1 MRQTASTIDQPHT
14 MTRIS
19 EHTRQE
25 LVGELQH
32 LQQRLEGLD
41 AISGAGTFNE
51 QELLELA
58 PDIEGDELFLV
69 TDTGRVVYCSTSM
82 AETLGYERE
91 ALYRMSLADLDRDMT
106 RASWLHHVSSLKKSH
121 TAITFESKHL
131 ASDGSTIAK
140 EIAATHITY
149 RSRTY
154 VLCVARRIGVEEQ
167 VETSMPTGSMR
178 ESAIL
183 AAVSEGVVVVDTKG
197 IIVDTNAAADRL
209 LGLPKSEI
217 MGRSVVD
224 PRWRIVDMRGNQVKF
239 SDHPVTIALVEEVPV
254 VNKRIAMSQPDGT
267 QRLLMVNAAP
277 MFDASKALA
286 GAVASM
292 RIHNVTEDNHEH
304 VRRTARLLTLHKEI
318 SLAAARAD
326 SVNELEHKVCDTLV
340 SSGDYALVWIGAI
353 KENDHK
359 VTASTASGEAQD
371 FLLKIRM
378 RWDDSEYGNGPIG
391 LAARTRT
398 SQVVSDTQDDARMH
412 PWRKQCERAGLF
424 STATF
429 PIVANDEVVSV
440 ISLYAR
446 DRNHFLEGELSLLN
460 EIAQIYAFGVE
471 SIINRE
477 KIRRIEEESLRTAT
491 IVSALRDTVP
501 TAYAL
506 FDARAP
512 YTTIDANRAFCAMCD
527 QPFRKSGVTGSFLSD
542 FLYTHMQRDLYDRVD
557 DAAGGA
563 DLSDVHEEVWRSHDG
578 DDQTWHW
585 RILPI
590 SVRGEV
596 SELLYVARPA
606 GAAVHSPA
614 IAPVLQSPARH
625 ERAAAAAAPAA
636 PASATAAAPAIDTVQ
651 ESLLCV
657 QFPTPGA
664 RTRKDKRLDQFFAD
678 GTIVLHNA
686 QLRTLAGV
694 KTISD
699 EAVLQTVI
707 DPASELGAAIGSL
720 LTAKESALTA
730 QVGGRTLALGL
741 TTLNAGDGTSRAW
754 ITMLPTA
761 GAA

>member
-1 MRQTASTIDQPHT
+1 
-14 MTRIS
+14 MTRNS
-19 EHTRQE
+19 EHMKQE
-25 LVGELQH
+25 LIGELQH

-41 AISGAGTFNE
+41 AASTNGSFNDD
-51 QELLELA
+51 ELLALA

-69 TDTGRVVYCSTSM
+69 TDTGRVVYCSASM

-106 RASWLHHVSSLKKSH
+106 RAAWLHHVSALKKSH

-131 ASDGSTIAK
+131 AVDGSTIAK
-140 EIAATHITY
+140 EIAAVHITY

-154 VLCVARRIGVEEQ
+154 VLCVARRIGIEEH
-167 VETSMPTGSMR
+167 VDTAVPTGSMR

-183 AAVSEGVVVVDTKG
+183 TAVSEGVVIVDTKG
-197 IIVDTNAAADRL
+197 VIVDTNAAADRL
-209 LGLPKSEI
+209 LGMPKSDI
-217 MGRSVVD
+217 IGRSVVD

-239 SDHPVTIALVEEVPV
+239 SDHPVTVALVEEVPV

-292 RIHNVTEDNHEH
+292 RIHNVSEENHEH
-304 VRRTARLLTLHKEI
+304 VRRTARLLNLHKEI

-353 KENDHK
+353 KANDHK
-359 VTASTASGEAQD
+359 VTASTATGEAQD

-398 SQVVSDTQDDARMH
+398 MQVVSDTQDDARMH

-429 PIVANDEVVSV
+429 PIVANGEVVSV

-477 KIRRIEEESLRTAT
+477 QIRRIEAEAARAAT

-506 FDARAP
+506 FDARSP
-512 YTTIDANRAFCAMCD
+512 YTTLDANRAFCTMCD
-527 QPFRKSGVTGSFLSD
+527 QPFRSSGVTGSFLSD
-542 FLYTHMQRDLYDRVD
+542 FLYTHMQRDLYDRID
-557 DAAGGA
+557 DAANGIFSNGPT
-563 DLSDVHEEVWRSHDG
+563 EEVWRAPDG
-578 DDQTWHW
+578 SEGTWQW
-585 RILPI
+585 SILPI
-590 SVRGEV
+590 RQHGEIA
-596 SELLYVARPA
+596 ELLYVARP
-606 GAAVHSPA
+606 VD
-614 IAPVLQSPARH
+614 
-625 ERAAAAAAPAA
+625 AAAAAAAQMPVRPPRA
-636 PASATAAAPAIDTVQ
+636 AAAPATAAPATATTPAAAIDTLR
-651 ESLLCV
+651 EALLCV
-657 QFPTPGA
+657 RYPTPAA
-664 RTRKDKRLDQFFAD
+664 RARKEKRVEQFFSD
-678 GTIVLHNA
+678 GTVVLHNA
-686 QLRTLAGV
+686 ALRVIAGCEH
-694 KTISD
+694 IAPD
-699 EAVLQTVI
+699 AVLQSVVE
-707 DPASELGAAIGSL
+707 PGSELGAAIGSL
-720 LTAKESALTA
+720 LTSKDTSTTADTGGGVVTLT
-730 QVGGRTLALGL
+730 LSSLD
-741 TTLNAGDGTSRAW
+741 AGDGTSRAW